1 MSYNIKYLHSL
12 LSRNLINAFYGSA
25 KQAIEGDPNDI
36 QDPILLNLI
45 AIYFIKLKQYIK
57 ALVFLDR
64 SLTLSPSSYQVINNK
79 GTCYIF
85 LQEYDKAIENFLSS
99 LKINDQNQETY
110 IFLAKCYFF
119 QKKNKKGVS
128 ILEEALIKCE
138 KKEDILFLL
147 ASTLYS
153 LSNSEDAKK
162 YYLQLLHTKK
172 TDTVLNRLA
181 LCCEDLFQYDEA
193 FLHYEEGLKLN
204 HDNTDLLCNLGS
216 LHRSLGN
223 FEKGKELYYTA
234 KKINPY
240 LSEVHRYISVITKY
254 KSKNDEHLLEML
266 NLIGGAEFKKNQ
278 KKHHSIYFALS
289 KAYEDLK
296 DFKTSASYLE
306 IGNKLR
312 KSLMKKKYN
321 IQNIKTHFSMLEN
334 IFTHFS
340 SQTNNTFGSESNK
353 PIFIVGMPRSGT
365 TLVEQI
371 ISSHSQVESGGE
383 LNYIGNII
391 YDYYP
396 DNDPDTFVEK
406 VKSELP
412 SQLAN
417 MASKYLEKISN
428 ISTNL
433 QVTDKLPHNFVFI
446 GFIKMMF
453 PQAKIIHCNRD
464 VKSTCFS
471 IFKNYFPDESL
482 WFAYDENDLAEY
494 YALYKKL
501 MTFWKKIYGE
511 TIYDI
516 SYEHLVANQKE
527 ETEKVLKFLSLDWD
541 DNCLQ
546 FNKNASKVATLSTTQ
561 VRQPMYSTS
570 VQQWKDFETYFPK
583 LFNQLN

>member
-1 MSYNIKYLHSL
+1 MTYNIKNLHSL
-12 LSRNLINAFYGSA
+12 LSRNLLNAFYNSI
-25 KQAIEGDPNDI
+25 KPIIEGNSNNI
-36 QDPILLNLI
+36 QDPALLNLI
-45 AIYFIKLKQYIK
+45 AVYFIKTKKYIK
-57 ALVFLDR
+57 ALIYLDR
-64 SLTLSPSSYQVINNK
+64 SLIINPSIYQVINNK
-79 GTCYIF
+79 GTCHIF
-85 LQEYDKAIENFLSS
+85 LNEYDKAKEVFLSS
-99 LKINDQNQETY
+99 LKINDKNQETY
-110 IFLAKCYFF
+110 LFLAKCFFF
-119 QKKNKKGVS
+119 QKKNKEGITTLK
-128 ILEEALIKCE
+128 EALLKCD
-138 KKEDILFLL
+138 KKEEILFLL
-147 ASTLYS
+147 ASTLHS
-153 LSNSEDAKK
+153 LGEPEDARKF
-162 YYLQLLHTKK
+162 YLELIQIKK
-172 TDTVLNRLA
+172 TDAILNRLA
-181 LCCEDLFQYDEA
+181 LCCEELFNYDEA
-193 FLHYEEGLKLN
+193 FLYYEEGLKLN
-204 HDNTDLLCNLGS
+204 SSNTDLLCNLGS

-223 FEKGKELYYTA
+223 FEKGKNLYYKA

-254 KSKNDEHLLEML
+254 KSTNDEHLQEML
-266 NLIGGAEFKKNQ
+266 NLIGNANFKKDQ

-296 DFKTSASYLE
+296 DFKASASYLS

-321 IQNIKTHFSMLEN
+321 IQNIKTHFSMLKN
-334 IFTHFS
+334 IFTYFS
-340 SQTNNTFGSESNK
+340 SQQNNNFGSNSNK

-371 ISSHSQVESGGE
+371 ISSHTKVESGGE
-383 LNYIGNII
+383 LSYVGNII
-391 YDYYP
+391 YDYFP
-396 DNDPDTFVEK
+396 DNDPVLFVKK
-406 VKSELP
+406 VQDELP
-412 SQLAN
+412 NHVSD
-417 MASKYLEKISN
+417 MASKYLGKIAN
-428 ISTNL
+428 ISKTL

-464 VKSTCFS
+464 AKSTCFS

-494 YALYKKL
+494 YALYKEL
-501 MTFWKKIYGE
+501 MIFWKKIYGE

-527 ETEKVLKFLSLDWD
+527 ETEKLLKFLSLDWEE
-541 DNCLQ
+541 NCLQ
-546 FNKNASKVATLSTTQ
+546 FDKNVSKVATLSTSQ